1 MLSFIVKKV
10 KTSLEFIS
18 KLNCFADSGSVL
30 PDTEFKPVDKSLK
43 VKQDDTLS
51 IAQSEKEELC
61 LYCGEIY

>member
-18 KLNCFADSGSVL
+18 KLNCFAGSVL